1 MQSNRTILNTT
12 SIRRLACL
20 QRRQFPLL
28 ALICDFLCHTKAM
41 ERCVKANTEAS
52 SKVCGSS
59 ARDGN
64 VRARIVNMT
73 SFETKADYKP
83 ADNISITYDKHK
95 PSGEEIEIY
104 TDGSKINDQVGAA
117 IVVFYYNTEI
127 FNRTIRLSDF
137 ATVYQAEVTGI
148 QLALE
153 FISTIGPWN
162 KINLYTDSLS
172 VLEALNTFKTSK
184 QEILAIKNDILEM
197 SKEKSI
203 TLHWIPAHTGI
214 QGNETADSYAKKATT
229 RPNIE
234 KIPKKSFK
242 QLKNAIS
249 NVQIQIWHERWALST
264 TKNGKHTEKLIPA
277 VSIHTKKFSHFIVQ
291 FLSGH
296 GRFPAYFVRFG
307 RSLNIKC
314 PCGAVGDTLHYVVNF
329 PFTEKY
335 EVTLCQCVQCVG
347 KLSGIMVRL
356 ADRFTALYRKYQT
369 NSCTG
374 PENASNSPLAMGP
387 SLAASKDSV
396 SILQSTADEGK

>member
-1 MQSNRTILNTT
+1 MAGIVPLDIKAKGVFGKFLLTTINND
-12 SIRRLACL
+12 IK
-20 QRRQFPLL
+20 FG
-28 ALICDFLCHTKAM
+28 
-41 ERCVKANTEAS
+41 
-52 SKVCGSS
+52 SK
-59 ARDGN
+59 
-64 VRARIVNMT
+64 I
-73 SFETKADYKP
+73 FKWADYETRLDPHNIHP

-117 IVVFYYNTEI
+117 IVVFYYNAEI

-148 QLALE
+148 QMALE

-229 RPNIE
+229 KPYIE
-234 KIPKKSFK
+234 KIPKKPFK

-249 NVQIQIWHERWALST
+249 NVQIQIWQERWASST
-264 TKNGKHTEKLIPA
+264 TKNGRHTEKLIPT
-277 VSIHTKKFSHFIVQ
+277 VSIHTKKFSHFIAQ

-314 PCGAVGDTLHYVVNF
+314 PCGAVGDTLHYVENC

-335 EVTLCQCVQCVG
+335 AKKLIYDKDNLSTILNREENLGLLHSIYQEVNNLVPQV
-347 KLSGIMVRL
+347 
-356 ADRFTALYRKYQT
+356 
-369 NSCTG
+369 
-374 PENASNSPLAMGP
+374 
-387 SLAASKDSV
+387 
-396 SILQSTADEGK
+396 